1 MNRIGKRRHAQNWEP
16 ERTRCACR
24 GASSMAW
31 LENETPEEITV

>member
-1 MNRIGKRRHAQNWEP
+1 MNRIGKRRQAQNWEP